1 MKTARHPACAFL
13 WQAPSVF
20 TLAAYLLLFSGCGK
34 VRQTNMSQLDAAGM
48 HPESL
53 DQLQKYRVNDEEVRQ
68 ILIAGR
74 AGMSEQG
81 CVELVGIARSRQRVF
96 AEGDAIANLLG
107 AGMQEN
113 SVKKLVRM
121 DQLSLFAGE
130 AAAMRLAGLSDDV
143 ILEVARQRSKGGT
156 VLAGSRLAEL
166 RDAGLSNAQLV
177 AAVDRGLTD
186 KQADDIIAR
195 HNYAVGG
202 HSFVRQQGRRR

>member
-1 MKTARHPACAFL
+1 
-13 WQAPSVF
+13 
-20 TLAAYLLLFSGCGK
+20 LAACLLLLAGCSK

-53 DQLQKYRVNDEEVRQ
+53 DQLQKYHVSDEEVRQ
-68 ILIAGR
+68 ILISGR

-81 CVELVGIARSRQRVF
+81 CVELVGIARSRQRAF
-96 AEGDAIANLLG
+96 GEGDAIAGLLG
-107 AGMQEN
+107 AGIKESAVMQ
-113 SVKKLVRM
+113 LVRL
-121 DQLSLFAGE
+121 DQLTPFAGE

-143 ILEVARQRSKGGT
+143 VLEVARQRSKGET
-156 VLAGSRLAEL
+156 VLTGSRLAEL

-202 HSFVRQQGRRR
+202 HSFVRQHGRRR